1 MSPRSFKY
9 QERSKDDWRER
20 ANMKGGQFDTYI
32 KPAYRLYKAK
42 DGKNVIRILPPTW
55 EKARHY
61 GYDIHVNYQIGP
73 DNQAYLSL
81 SKMLGKPDPIAEA
94 RTQAEREGD
103 EALGKALRP
112 THRILMWVID
122 RLDEEQGPQLYPAPF
137 SKVDKAFINLAYD
150 QDTGEIIEVDNPEEG
165 CDIRFYKEGANLG
178 TDYPASKMRLLEP
191 GPISDD
197 EKKQQQWLDY
207 VAENPIPDCLNYY
220 DYDHIS
226 GVFNG
231 GAPKPKD
238 EDPEPAPRSRK
249 RPEPEPEPESDSEP
263 EPAPRSASRRA
274 RPGDASPEEEAAPKS
289 ESLRDRIRRRHQ
301 GGAKPAEED

>member
-238 EDPEPAPRSRK
+238 EDPEPAPRGRK
-249 RPEPEPEPESDSEP
+249 RPEPEPEPESDPEP

-301 GGAKPAEED
+301 VGAKPAEED

>member
-238 EDPEPAPRSRK
+238 EDPEPAPRGRK
-249 RPEPEPEPESDSEP
+249 RPEPEPEPESDPEP